1 MDYRNTE
8 EKNYYGSDLNKFVN
22 EECSKEMTV
31 INIDMLEY
39 KRSLKKIRI
48 IESKHNNE
56 RMPKSQEEILK
67 IFAKIFRFLNG
78 LSDWINTQFNID
90 FKYYELFIVTGTFPY
105 KTTRIDD
112 WVNNKSFNLD
122 NENLKRFLEFKDFD
136 HIPKESHESD
146 LSEV

>member
-67 IFAKIFRFLNG
+67 IFRIWFNRCLWTKKYLWFKKNNTDNS
-78 LSDWINTQFNID
+78 SDFFAFNIAD
-90 FKYYELFIVTGTFPY
+90 LPANFIY
-105 KTTRIDD
+105 AK
-112 WVNNKSFNLD
+112 NNDPS
-122 NENLKRFLEFKDFD
+122 
-136 HIPKESHESD
+136 
-146 LSEV
+146 